1 MDSQQVKKIAD
12 LARIEL
18 TDAEVEKLK
27 RQFADILEHVRE
39 IDRVNLEAVEPASHP
54 FNLKNVFRE
63 DTVVPPA
70 GQNILSIAP
79 AFDRGMIKVPQII
92 EGKS

>member
-27 RQFADILEHVRE
+27 KQFADILEHVRE
-39 IDRVNLEAVEPASHP
+39 IDGVNIEGVEPACHP

-63 DTVVPPA
+63 DAVVPPA
-70 GQNILSIAP
+70 GQKTLSIAP